1 MNYFKNM
8 FYKDGKLDYPLII
21 LKVGFLLSALI
32 YTILFFKF
40 KDFSMGSYL
49 YPANNFFLLHLI
61 MFLPAIACVVFA
73 VISHSVDWIKV
84 LWRIIVIMIVCLV
97 ITACAALIGGFKSE
111 TDDKHNYLVFDSY
124 LSENDALDP
133 DGEKVPEGVTP
144 LTFEEAVKQL
154 MPKTLDDAKSA
165 DYNYDFTS
173 LPILGGYFDV
183 SLKAKYN
190 DADFS
195 SEISR
200 LEKQYTDTQK
210 VADKKNNHLTHY
222 LVRANDYPD
231 CYFYILYSVDSSKN
245 TISYYVCYADRSGAT
260 PLFEQDG
267 FDVGRIGELEND
279 EIVVSAKPSSVA
291 SSEVSSEASSESSE
305 EASGEASQEQ

>member
-8 FYKDGKLDYPLII
+8 LYKDGKLDYPLII
-21 LKVGFLLSALI
+21 LKAGFLLTALI
-32 YTILFFKF
+32 YTIFFFIF
-40 KDFSMGSYL
+40 KEFSIGGYL

-73 VISHSVDWIKV
+73 VISHSVDWGKV
-84 LWRIIVIMIVCLV
+84 LWRMIVIMIVCLV

-111 TDDKHNYLVFDSY
+111 TDSKHDYLVFDSY

-133 DGEKVPEGVTP
+133 NGEKVPEDVTP

-154 MPKTLDDAKSA
+154 MPSNLDDTKSA
-165 DYNYDFTS
+165 DYNYDLTS

-190 DADFS
+190 DANFS

-200 LEKQYTDTQK
+200 LEKQYADTQK
-210 VADKKNNHLTHY
+210 VADEKNKHLTHY

-231 CYFYILYSVDSSKN
+231 CYFYILYSVDSNKN
-245 TISYYVCYADRSGAT
+245 TIYYYVCYSDRSSAT

-279 EIVVSAKPSSVA
+279 EIVVSAEP
-291 SSEVSSEASSESSE
+291 SSEVSSEASSESSSE
-305 EASGEASQEQ
+305 SSDDASSEA